1 MRRQL
6 GKPDLLAVRSDKK
19 ECVVTH
25 QDILSDSTNGP
36 GLQKKD
42 ADASKYAQQGYHYFP
57 CRIKEIAPSFLEISL
72 IPRNRGVCVYGIV
85 QTKLPRGILAFD
97 TGPIGRIYAQADLG
111 LLEVHGPIEPGIQ
124 RVACKLNLEP
134 R

>member
-42 ADASKYAQQGYHYFP
+42 ADASKYAQQGD
-57 CRIKEIAPSFLEISL
+57 RSL
-72 IPRNRGVCVYGIV
+72 IPRNIPHSS
-85 QTKLPRGILAFD
+85 K
-97 TGPIGRIYAQADLG
+97 
-111 LLEVHGPIEPGIQ
+111 
-124 RVACKLNLEP
+124 
-134 R
+134 